1 MDKLYEN
8 QFNNKSVD
16 VDERFLRIFRGRAI
30 KNIAIG
36 FMFTLFTF
44 NFLWLQY
51 ILPTLAAV
59 LLYIGFR
66 DLRKENKAL
75 KVAWKFSIINLTFN
89 VLSLI
94 YKSTPL
100 SIKFNNIFLSAL
112 ILIVFH
118 ITFLIAFRKGIREV
132 FCKANVE
139 YKKDPIMK
147 LIIWRIIV
155 TIIAL
160 TELGQIWFIS
170 MPMIIYYFYIIR
182 LLYKLSY
189 DIESINCMTLNT
201 KIRFSDK
208 SLMIGYITSCIF
220 LVVISCVLSNYIR
233 LDSVEVMPVKEYS
246 NRNML
251 IDEGIP
257 LKIVKDILDEDMA
270 VLKDIVNVETVN
282 IDFDFDN
289 NSEKDL
295 EATTI
300 FIELKYNKMYAI
312 EYFNWGEKGPHWQD
326 GIAIS
331 NSRDLELINGRLIY
345 ENEGINYASEI
356 PRLNGGIVDST
367 DIFGQLSQENR
378 ITGAINYPL
387 NSKEQRGYIFY
398 KINIEEGALLGT
410 NIADYMHY
418 SHPFRIPYT
427 EIEKSNLSFSNN
439 LRQNASNYRT
449 KSRIELEKQ
458 NSL

>member
-8 QFNNKSVD
+8 QFSNKSID
-16 VDERFLRIFRGRAI
+16 IDERFLRIFRGRAM

-36 FMFTLFTF
+36 FMFTIFTF

-51 ILPTLAAV
+51 ILPMLAAV

-75 KVAWKFSIINLTFN
+75 KLAWKFSIINMALN

-100 SIKFNNIFLSAL
+100 MVSFNNTFLSAL
-112 ILIVFH
+112 ILMVFQ
-118 ITFLIAFRKGIREV
+118 ITFLITFRKGIKEV
-132 FCKANVE
+132 FSEANVE
-139 YKKDPIMK
+139 CKKDPIMR

-170 MPMIIYYFYIIR
+170 IPMIIYYFYIFR

-189 DIESINCMTLNT
+189 DIESTNCIISNT

-208 SLMIGYITSCIF
+208 SLVIGYSTICII
-220 LVVISCVLSNYIR
+220 LVAISCVLSNHIR
-233 LDSVEVMPVKEYS
+233 LDSVEVTPVKEYS

-257 LKIVKDILDEDMA
+257 LKIVRDILDEDMA
-270 VLKDIVNVETVN
+270 LLKDIVNIETVN

-289 NSEKDL
+289 DTEKDL

-300 FIELKYNKMYAI
+300 FIELKYNEMYAI
-312 EYFNWGEKGPHWQD
+312 EYFNWGDKGPYWQD

-331 NSRDLELINGRLIY
+331 NTRDLELINGRLIY
-345 ENEGINYASEI
+345 ENKGINYASEI
-356 PRLNGGIVDST
+356 PRLNGGIVDGT
-367 DIFGQLSQENR
+367 YIFGELNQENK
-378 ITGAINYPL
+378 ITGAINYPF

-398 KINIEEGALLGT
+398 KINMEEGALLGS
-410 NIADYMHY
+410 NIADYIHY
-418 SHPFRIPYT
+418 NHPFRIPYT
-427 EIEKSNLSFSNN
+427 EIEKSNLSFTNK
-439 LRQNASNYRT
+439 LRQNSSNYRT

>member
-1 MDKLYEN
+1 MDKFKEN
-8 QFNNKSVD
+8 QLNDKSVD
-16 VDERFLRIFRGRAI
+16 IDERFLKNFRGGAT

-36 FMFTLFTF
+36 FMFTVFTF

-75 KVAWKFSIINLTFN
+75 KVAWKFSIINMAFN

-100 SIKFNNIFLSAL
+100 SVNFNNIFLSAL

-118 ITFLIAFRKGIREV
+118 ITFLITFRKGIREV
-132 FCKANVE
+132 FNKANVE
-139 YKKDPIMK
+139 YKKDPIMR

-160 TELGQIWFIS
+160 TGLWQIWFIS
-170 MPMIIYYFYIIR
+170 IPMIIYYFYIIR

-189 DIESINCMTLNT
+189 DIESINCMTSNT
-201 KIRFSDK
+201 NIRFSDK
-208 SLMIGYITSCIF
+208 SLILGYLTSCIF
-220 LVVISCVLSNYIR
+220 LVAISCVLSNHIR
-233 LDSVEVMPVKEYS
+233 LDSVEVIPVKEYS
-246 NRNML
+246 NRNLL

-257 LKIVKDILDEDMA
+257 LKIVRDILDEDIA

-282 IDFDFDN
+282 IDFDFDKDT
-289 NSEKDL
+289 EKDL

-300 FIELKYNKMYAI
+300 FIELNYNEIYAI
-312 EYFNWGEKGPHWQD
+312 EYFNWGEKGPYWQD

-356 PRLNGGIVDST
+356 PRLNGGAVEST
-367 DIFGQLSQENR
+367 DVFGQLSQENK
-378 ITGAINYPL
+378 ITGAINYPF

-398 KINIEEGALLGT
+398 KINIEEGAILGT
-410 NIADYMHY
+410 NIADYTHY
-418 SHPFRIPYT
+418 NHPFRIPYT
-427 EIEKSNLSFSNN
+427 EVEKSNLSFTNN
-439 LRQNASNYRT
+439 LGQNASNYRT
-449 KSRIELEKQ
+449 KSRIELDKQ
-458 NSL
+458 NSF

>member
-1 MDKLYEN
+1 MDKINES

-16 VDERFLRIFRGRAI
+16 IDESFLRIFRGRAI
-30 KNIAIG
+30 KNISIG

-51 ILPTLAAV
+51 ILPALAAV
-59 LLYIGFR
+59 FLYIGFR

-75 KVAWKFSIINLTFN
+75 RAAWKFSIINMAFN
-89 VLSLI
+89 ILSLI

-100 SIKFNNIFLSAL
+100 SVNFNNIFLSAL

-118 ITFLIAFRKGIREV
+118 ITFLIIFREGLREV
-132 FCKANVE
+132 FSKANVE

-147 LIIWRIIV
+147 LIIWRIVV

-170 MPMIIYYFYIIR
+170 IPMIIYYFYIIR

-189 DIESINCMTLNT
+189 DIESINCMASNT

-208 SLMIGYITSCIF
+208 SLILGYITSCIS
-220 LVVISCVLSNYIR
+220 LVAITCILSNHIR
-233 LDSVEVMPVKEYS
+233 LDSVEVTPVKEYS

-257 LKIVKDILDEDMA
+257 LKIVRDIIDDDMS
-270 VLKDIVNVETVN
+270 VLKDIVNIETVN

-289 NSEKDL
+289 DTEKDL

-300 FIELKYNKMYAI
+300 FIELKYNEMYAI
-312 EYFNWGEKGPHWQD
+312 EYFDWGEKGPYWQD

-345 ENEGINYASEI
+345 ENEGINYASVI
-356 PRLNGGIVDST
+356 PRLNGGIVGST
-367 DIFGQLSQENR
+367 NVFDQLSQVNK

-398 KINIEEGALLGT
+398 KINIEEGALWGA
-410 NIADYMHY
+410 NIANYMHY

-427 EIEKSNLSFSNN
+427 EIEKSNLSFTNK
-439 LRQNASNYRT
+439 LRQNSSNYRT
-449 KSRIELEKQ
+449 KSAMELDKH

>member
-1 MDKLYEN
+1 MDKLNES

-16 VDERFLRIFRGRAI
+16 IDESFLRIFRGRAI
-30 KNIAIG
+30 KNISIG

-75 KVAWKFSIINLTFN
+75 KLTWKFSIINMAFN

-94 YKSTPL
+94 YRSTPL
-100 SIKFNNIFLSAL
+100 SVNFNNVFLSAL

-118 ITFLIAFRKGIREV
+118 ITFLIIFRKGIREV
-132 FCKANVE
+132 FSKANVE
-139 YKKDPIMK
+139 YKKDPIMR

-155 TIIAL
+155 TIIAI

-170 MPMIIYYFYIIR
+170 IPLIIYYFYIII

-189 DIESINCMTLNT
+189 DIESINCMTSNT

-208 SLMIGYITSCIF
+208 NLILGYITSCIF
-220 LVVISCVLSNYIR
+220 LVVISCVLSNHIR
-233 LDSVEVMPVKEYS
+233 LDPVEVTPVKEYS

-257 LKIVKDILDEDMA
+257 LKIVRDILDEDIA
-270 VLKDIVNVETVN
+270 LLKDIVNVETVN
-282 IDFDFDN
+282 NDFDFN
-289 NSEKDL
+289 NDTENDL

-300 FIELKYNKMYAI
+300 FIELKYNEMYAI
-312 EYFNWGEKGPHWQD
+312 EYFNWGDNGPYWQD

-345 ENEGINYASEI
+345 ENEGKNYASEI
-356 PRLNGGIVDST
+356 PRLNGGVLESV
-367 DIFGQLSQENR
+367 DIFGQLSQGNK
-378 ITGAINYPL
+378 ITGAINYPI

-398 KINIEEGALLGT
+398 KIIMEEGALLGT

-418 SHPFRIPYT
+418 KHPFRIPYT

-449 KSRIELEKQ
+449 KSRIELDKQ
-458 NSL
+458 NSF

>member
-1 MDKLYEN
+1 MDKLNES

-16 VDERFLRIFRGRAI
+16 IDESFLRIFRGRAI
-30 KNIAIG
+30 KNISIG

-75 KVAWKFSIINLTFN
+75 KLAWKFSIINMAIN
-89 VLSLI
+89 VFSLI
-94 YKSTPL
+94 YRSTPL
-100 SIKFNNIFLSAL
+100 SVNFNNVFLSAL

-118 ITFLIAFRKGIREV
+118 ITFLIIFRKGIREV
-132 FCKANVE
+132 FSKANVE
-139 YKKDPIMK
+139 YKKDPIMR

-155 TIIAL
+155 TIIAI

-170 MPMIIYYFYIIR
+170 IPMIIYYFYIIR

-189 DIESINCMTLNT
+189 DIESINCMTSNT

-208 SLMIGYITSCIF
+208 NLILGYITNCIF
-220 LVVISCVLSNYIR
+220 LVAISCVLSNHIR
-233 LDSVEVMPVKEYS
+233 LDSVEVTPVKEYS

-257 LKIVKDILDEDMA
+257 LKIVKDIIDEDMA
-270 VLKDIVNVETVN
+270 VLKDIVNIETVN

-289 NSEKDL
+289 DTEKDL

-300 FIELKYNKMYAI
+300 FIELKYNEMYAI
-312 EYFNWGEKGPHWQD
+312 EYFNWGDNGPYWQD

-345 ENEGINYASEI
+345 ENKGINYASAI
-356 PRLNGGIVDST
+356 PRLNGGIVGST
-367 DIFGQLSQENR
+367 DIFGQLSQGNK
-378 ITGAINYPL
+378 ITGAINYPI

-398 KINIEEGALLGT
+398 KIIMEEGALLGT

-418 SHPFRIPYT
+418 KHPFRIPYT

-449 KSRIELEKQ
+449 KSRIELDKQ
-458 NSL
+458 NSF